1 MFRFSREHDMPKD
14 IKREDLVFDDSVK
27 VNNKGEAILGRLYG
41 PVAEFIAPTRNGR
54 MYDEAT
60 WDAVFKKPL
69 VKEMFEAGGLLG
81 ELNHPEDRLETD
93 LSKVCVCMPEP
104 PKKNKDGCLTATF
117 DILDTPN
124 GRIVE
129 TLAKY
134 GYKLGVSSRAD
145 GETFEGYDGQEHVDS
160 SSFDLK
166 GFDIVLLPAV
176 KKARLQLAESL
187 QKGFKEALREQL
199 EKASED
205 DKKVMLESLNSLHI
219 NVEDASSDVVEET
232 KTAVDDG
239 AEVINQLQEALKS
252 NRALEQQVK
261 ELQEKLSVCYAKEA
275 KLEENLTCYKSSI
288 STLSDGL
295 RAAKGLKEKNDLLT
309 EQLSQKETLIADK
322 DKKLSQLVEAAKAS
336 MQNKKGLQESLSVK
350 DKKISSLQEQL
361 DAFSKKAESEKQSLL
376 ENIEEIKKDSEIK
389 TRQYTS
395 KLKKANELVEHYK
408 GVAKKAVDK
417 YIDSKARMLGIS
429 ANEIKNRL
437 NENYSFSDIDNV
449 CSSLQGYQLNISKLP
464 FDISRGSKIKVQE
477 SVEPIKPKT
486 PGVDDEVD
494 DSLLRMAGLK

>member
-1 MFRFSREHDMPKD
+1 
-14 IKREDLVFDDSVK
+14 
-27 VNNKGEAILGRLYG
+27 
-41 PVAEFIAPTRNGR
+41 

-199 EKASED
+199 EKASEEG
-205 DKKVMLESLNSLHI
+205 KKVMLESLNSLCI
-219 NVEDASSDVVEET
+219 NVEDAS
-232 KTAVDDG
+232 
-239 AEVINQLQEALKS
+239 
-252 NRALEQQVK
+252 
-261 ELQEKLSVCYAKEA
+261 
-275 KLEENLTCYKSSI
+275 
-288 STLSDGL
+288 
-295 RAAKGLKEKNDLLT
+295 
-309 EQLSQKETLIADK
+309 
-322 DKKLSQLVEAAKAS
+322 
-336 MQNKKGLQESLSVK
+336 
-350 DKKISSLQEQL
+350 
-361 DAFSKKAESEKQSLL
+361 
-376 ENIEEIKKDSEIK
+376 
-389 TRQYTS
+389 
-395 KLKKANELVEHYK
+395 
-408 GVAKKAVDK
+408 
-417 YIDSKARMLGIS
+417 
-429 ANEIKNRL
+429 
-437 NENYSFSDIDNV
+437 
-449 CSSLQGYQLNISKLP
+449 
-464 FDISRGSKIKVQE
+464 
-477 SVEPIKPKT
+477 
-486 PGVDDEVD
+486 
-494 DSLLRMAGLK
+494 

>member
-60 WDAVFKKPL
+60 WDTVFKKPL

-104 PKKNKDGCLTATF
+104 PKKNKDGCLTASF

-129 TLAKY
+129 TLANY

-145 GETFEGYDGQEHVDS
+145 GETFEGYDGQKHVDS
-160 SSFDLK
+160 NSFDLK

-261 ELQEKLSVCYAKEA
+261 ELHEKLSVCYAKEA
-275 KLEENLTCYKSSI
+275 KLEEDLTRYKSSI
-288 STLSDGL
+288 STLSDGV

-309 EQLSQKETLIADK
+309 EQLNQKETLIADK
-322 DKKLSQLVEAAKAS
+322 DKKLSQLAEAAKAS

-389 TRQYTS
+389 ARQYTT
-395 KLKKANELVEHYK
+395 KLKKATELVEHYK

-417 YIDSKARMLGIS
+417 YIDSKARMLGVS

-437 NENYSFSDIDNV
+437 NENYSFSDIDKV
-449 CSSLQGYQLNISKLP
+449 CNSLQGYQLNISKLP